1 MVSPPPGASLRL
13 WSMVDFRKAAMRR
26 NLLSVCLLAMTSVLC
41 LGAPPRA
48 RKIHHTQSTASPSNS
63 VRVHSV
69 RVGSLTLHRCLSGRA
84 FCGSIERALAPTGQ
98 VAGTINISFELYPHT
113 DGSQSPLEPIVATEG
128 GPGYATTGSAGGHL
142 ALFAP
147 LRDRRDM
154 LFVDNRGTGKSQAL
168 NCPLLQAEPNPRPS
182 GIYACGKQ
190 LGDTAYLYDSGL
202 AADDLAAVLDALNIP
217 IINLYGDSYGTWFS
231 QTFAGRH
238 HARLR
243 SVVLDSAYP
252 VRGQSPWYPE
262 IAPSARFAFDA
273 ACKRS
278 PACSG
283 LPGNSM
289 HRIELLLKS
298 LRANPFSGYAH
309 DGTAFLHYTHANA
322 TNLAY
327 LMVSNATTSVV
338 YRELDP
344 AARAYLEDGNA
355 APLLRLLAEN
365 QVAGSGSPAT
375 PYTEYSQALFVSVS
389 CSDYPQI
396 YDLTLGLP
404 KRKMQRDQAIA
415 SEQRQH
421 PNVYA
426 PFTIDEFDGI
436 PLDTSVL
443 DLCLKWPVPVVAPIP
458 PGHPV
463 PPNAQF
469 TKAPVLVL
477 SGDLDSLTPALQGKH
492 AAQLFENGQQIIVP
506 NSFHVTADGDED
518 NCASVI
524 AHRFVRDLD
533 PGDTSCTEHI
543 AEVHVVPKFFSSAA
557 EVTAATATAGNQGT
571 DADLRVAAAAAYTAG
586 DALAHWWVNS
596 SGDGVGLQGGRFHY
610 TSPSNLTYFT
620 FDKLKWVEDLE
631 VSGKMKWDYVY
642 AGGVTAHFSLT
653 GPTTEPGE
661 LTVTWN
667 SRVPLAPAAITG
679 KIGGRK
685 IAATIYAP

>member
-1 MVSPPPGASLRL
+1 
-13 WSMVDFRKAAMRR
+13 MVDFRKGAMRR
-26 NLLSVCLLAMTSVLC
+26 NLLSVCLLAMTSALC
-41 LGAPPRA
+41 FGAPPPRT
-48 RKIHHTQSTASPSNS
+48 RKIPVTQSGASLANS
-63 VRVHSV
+63 VLANSV
-69 RVGSLTLHRCLSGRA
+69 RVGSLTLHRCRGGRA
-84 FCGSIERALAPTGQ
+84 YCGSIERALDPTGQ
-98 VAGTINISFELYPHT
+98 VTGSIKISFEFYPHT

-128 GPGYATTGSAGGHL
+128 GPGYATTGSTGGYL

-154 LFVDNRGTGKSQAL
+154 LFVDNRGTGKSEAL

-202 AADDLAAVLDALNIP
+202 AADDLAALLDALNIP

-238 HARLR
+238 PERLR

-262 IAPSARFAFDA
+262 IAPTARFAFDA
-273 ACKRS
+273 ACRRS
-278 PACSG
+278 PACGG

-289 HRIELLLKS
+289 DRIERLVKS

-309 DGTAFLHYTHANA
+309 DGNGVLRHTHANA
-322 TNLAY
+322 TTLAY

-344 AARAYLEDGNA
+344 AARAYLENGNA

-365 QVAGSGSPAT
+365 QVASESGAPAT
-375 PYTEYSQALFVSVS
+375 PYSEYSQALFVSVS

-404 KRKMQRDQAIA
+404 KRKMQRDQAMA
-415 SEQRQH
+415 GEQQRH

-426 PFTIDEFDGI
+426 PFTIEEFDGI

-443 DLCLKWPVPVVAPIP
+443 DLCLRWPAPVVAPIP
-458 PGHPV
+458 PGEPV

-492 AAQLFENGQQIIVP
+492 AAKLFENGQQIIVP

-524 AHRFVRDLD
+524 TQRFVRDLD
-533 PGDTSCTEHI
+533 PGDTSCTNHI
-543 AEVHVVPKFFSSAA
+543 AEIHMVPKFFSTAA
-557 EVTAATATAGNQGT
+557 EVTAATATAGNEGT
-571 DADLRVAAAAAYTAG
+571 DADLRAAAAAAYTAG

-596 SGDGVGLQGGRFHY
+596 SGDGVGLQGGHFQY
-610 TSPSNLTYFT
+610 SSPSNLTYFT
-620 FDKLKWVEDLE
+620 LDKLKLVDDLE
-631 VSGKMKWDYVY
+631 VSGKMKWDYNYPGAVI
-642 AGGVTAHFSLT
+642 AHITIS
-653 GPTTEPGE
+653 GAETEPGD
-661 LTVTWN
+661 LTITWN
-667 SRVPLAPAAITG
+667 SRVPLAQAAITG

-685 IAATIYAP
+685 IAATMYAP

>member
-1 MVSPPPGASLRL
+1 
-13 WSMVDFRKAAMRR
+13 MVDLRKGAMRL
-26 NLLSVCLLAMTSVLC
+26 NLLSICLLGMMSALC
-41 LGAPPRA
+41 LGVQAPRA
-48 RKIHHTQSTASPSNS
+48 RKIAQTHSAASLFNS
-63 VRVHSV
+63 VLADSV
-69 RVGSLTLHRCLSGRA
+69 RVGSLTLHPCQVGHA
-84 FCGSIERALAPTGQ
+84 YCGSIERALDPTGQ
-98 VAGTINISFELYPHT
+98 VAGNIKISFEFYPHT

-128 GPGYATTGSAGGHL
+128 GPGYATTGSAGGYL
-142 ALFAP
+142 SLFAP

-154 LFVDNRGTGKSQAL
+154 LFVDNRGTGKSEAL

-202 AADDLAAVLDALNIP
+202 AADDLAALLDALNIP

-238 HARLR
+238 PERLR

-262 IAPSARFAFDA
+262 IAPTARFAFDA

-289 HRIELLLKS
+289 HRIELLVDS
-298 LRANPFSGYAH
+298 LRAHPFGGYAH
-309 DGTAFLHYTHANA
+309 DGNGVLRYTHANA
-322 TNLAY
+322 TSLAY

-355 APLLRLLAEN
+355 APLLRLLAED
-365 QVAGSGSPAT
+365 QVASESGAPAT
-375 PYTEYSQALFVSVS
+375 PYNEYSQALFVSVS

-415 SEQRQH
+415 GEQRRH

-426 PFTIDEFDGI
+426 PFTLDEFDGV

-443 DLCLKWPVPVVAPIP
+443 DLCLRWPAPVVAPIP
-458 PGHPV
+458 LGQPV

-492 AAQLFENGQQIIVP
+492 TAKLFENGQQIVFP

-524 AHRFVRDLD
+524 VQRFVRDLD
-533 PGDTSCTEHI
+533 PSDTSCKDHI
-543 AEVHVVPKFFSSAA
+543 AEVHLVPKFSSTAA
-557 EVTAATATAGNQGT
+557 EVTAATATDGNQGT
-571 DADLRVAAAAAYTAG
+571 DGDLRVAAAAAYTAG
-586 DALAHWWVNS
+586 DALANWWVNF
-596 SGDGVGLQGGRFHY
+596 SGDGVGLLGGRYHY
-610 TSPSNLTYFT
+610 SSPGNLTYFAL
-620 FDKLKWVEDLE
+620 DKLMWVEDLK
-631 VSGKMKWDYVY
+631 VSGKMKWDYNY
-642 AGGVTAHFSLT
+642 PGGVIAHLT
-653 GPTTEPGE
+653 IGGSATDPGE
-661 LTVTWN
+661 LTITWN
-667 SRVPLAPAAITG
+667 SRVPLAQATITG
-679 KIGGRK
+679 KIGGHK
-685 IAATIYAP
+685 IAATMYAP